1 MLLLATILNG
11 LAVVAIALAGLRYMT
26 ASVPM
31 DYHVRIFEADGLTL
45 SPATTLVLRTFYR
58 GLGALFLATAV
69 ALLWL
74 MTAVWQTDQ
83 IGTRLVLLAVGAGP
97 AIVLAVLPRLVEQR
111 TGVRT
116 PWRLSAAV
124 AGLLVLGFLI
134 GVLG

>member
-11 LAVVAIALAGLRYMT
+11 FAVVAIALAGVRYFT
-26 ASVPM
+26 APVPM
-31 DYHVRIFEADGLTL
+31 DYHARIFEADGLTL

-69 ALLWL
+69 ALVWL
-74 MTAVWQTDQ
+74 MIAVWQTDQ
-83 IGTRLVLLAVGAGP
+83 IATRTVLFAVGVGP

-124 AGLLVLGFLI
+124 AGLLVLSLLI